1 MTQPPPDQPG
11 SESWGP
17 VTPHGEPAPDAGP
30 KPPRSGALP
39 LLLGAAALVLV
50 LVAVLVVAFLTAR
63 AGPSGQ
69 PTDAPSSPPPP
80 LELPLAV
87 GDLSRDPNADD
98 GDTGIDTDIETV
110 SATYNRA
117 AEPNLVVIAGRPVAE
132 PAAML
137 ELVQAEAVR
146 PIEDGLCGRDPSG
159 YDVCV
164 VMNGSTAVLGLG
176 IAMQPVQDL
185 LDDTQAVSASM
196 PL

>member
-1 MTQPPPDQPG
+1 MTQPPPSQPG

-17 VTPHGEPAPDAGP
+17 VTPQGEPDPEP
-30 KPPRSGALP
+30 RPRSGALP
-39 LLLGAAALVLV
+39 LLIGAVVLVLV
-50 LVAVLVVAFLTAR
+50 LSAVLVVAFLTAR
-63 AGPSGQ
+63 TGPSGQ

-80 LELPLAV
+80 LVLPLAV
-87 GDLSRDPNADD
+87 DDLSRDPNADNS
-98 GDTGIDTDIETV
+98 DTTIDTDIETV

-137 ELVQAEAVR
+137 ELVQAEALR

-164 VMNGSTAVLGLG
+164 VMRGNTAVLGLG
-176 IAMQPVQDL
+176 IAMQPLPDL
-185 LDDTQAVSASM
+185 LDDTQAVAAAM
-196 PL
+196 NL

>member
-1 MTQPPPDQPG
+1 MTQPPPPQPG

-17 VTPHGEPAPDAGP
+17 VDPDREAAGGAAP
-30 KPPRSGALP
+30 KPRSGALP
-39 LLLGAAALVLV
+39 VLLGAVALVLV
-50 LVAVLVVAFLTAR
+50 LGAVLVLAFLTAR
-63 AGPSGQ
+63 TGPSGQ

-87 GDLSRDPNADD
+87 GDLSRDPNAEDD
-98 GDTGIDTDIETV
+98 DAGIDTDIETV

-117 AEPNLVVIAGRPVAE
+117 TEPSLVAILGRPVRE

-146 PIEDGLCGRDPSG
+146 PVEDGLCGRDPSG

-164 VMNGSTAVLGLG
+164 VMRGDTAVLGLG
-176 IAMQPVQDL
+176 IAAQPLPDL
-185 LDDTQAVSASM
+185 LDDVQAVSAAL
-196 PL
+196 PR